1 MRALLSLSTYN
12 GVGNTESLAWDW
24 ERETGRGRR
33 AKRQRVACAPAA
45 VARRSPATRAPATE
59 SKEKEDLECSS
70 GLPSTRKSR
79 GAFASLQLAFETP
92 MTSLR
97 FISAEVGRGLFADAA
112 FAKGD
117 YITQFTGEMITRSKA
132 DRRPC
137 KRFMV
142 SFGHALVIDTCRNFE
157 DVAKRAS
164 RGSSA
169 YGYAQYANHQPDPS
183 LLNAKVDTLVIGPR
197 RTQRTYPNTVWLRAT
212 RDINPGDQI
221 LYSYGKSFQAHHPG
235 PVAPLRARCG
245 PVRRSTRACVLFA
258 CESI

>member
-1 MRALLSLSTYN
+1 MRALLSLSPYN
-12 GVGNTESLAWDW
+12 GVGGTENLAWDW
-24 ERETGRGRR
+24 VRDAGRGRR
-33 AKRQRVACAPAA
+33 AKRQRVA
-45 VARRSPATRAPATE
+45 TE
-59 SKEKEDLECSS
+59 SKEKEDL
-70 GLPSTRKSR
+70 PSARKSR
-79 GAFASLQLAFETP
+79 GTFVSLQLAFETP
-92 MTSLR
+92 MTSPR
-97 FISAEVGRGLFADAA
+97 FISAEVGRGLFAEAA

-142 SFGHALVIDTCRNFE
+142 SFGHAFVIDTFRKFT

-169 YGYAQYANHQPDPS
+169 YGYAQYANHQPDHK

-221 LYSYGKSFQAHHPG
+221 MYSYGKSFEAHHPG
-235 PVAPLRARCG
+235 PVEPLLARG
-245 PVRRSTRACVLFA
+245 
-258 CESI
+258 